1 MQDMNTGASKGANKA
16 VVVGAVVVIV
26 VLTLLAVA
34 PVVYKA
40 VMNSGVQTGGISTEQ
55 ANAASTDVN
64 GEWTVV
70 PSAEGNTTSVG
81 YTFEEILPGERR
93 STSGST
99 RAVTGSATVSDNSV
113 QAGAEM
119 VADLTQV
126 ETDQKRRDVNVRRK
140 LLETEL
146 YPEARFVLTEPAD
159 LSQVPDD
166 GTPATVQLDGEFT
179 IKGVTNQVSAEF
191 EVLRSGESI
200 ILAGTIPFNREDFG
214 VKTPDFIAAKISED
228 GELNIRIS
236 MQKDS

>member
-1 MQDMNTGASKGANKA
+1 MNTPAPKGANKA
-16 VVVGAVVVIV
+16 IVVGAVVVIV

-40 VMNSGVQTGGISTEQ
+40 VMNSGVQTGGIATEQ
-55 ANAASTDVN
+55 ASAATTDVN
-64 GEWTVV
+64 GEWSVV

-81 YTFEEILPGERR
+81 YTFDEILPGERR

-99 RAVTGSATVSDNSV
+99 RAVTGSATVSEDTV
-113 QAGAEM
+113 QPGAEM

-126 ETDQKRRDVNVRRK
+126 ETDQQRRDVNVRRK

-146 YPEARFVLTEPAD
+146 YPEARFRLTEPAD
-159 LSQVPDD
+159 LSEVPDD
-166 GTPATVQLDGEFT
+166 GTAATVELTGEFT
-179 IKGVTNQVSAEF
+179 IKGVSNPISATF
-191 EVLRSGESI
+191 DVLRSGDAI

-214 VKTPDFIAAKISED
+214 VKTPDFVAAKIAED

-236 MQKDS
+236 MQKDD